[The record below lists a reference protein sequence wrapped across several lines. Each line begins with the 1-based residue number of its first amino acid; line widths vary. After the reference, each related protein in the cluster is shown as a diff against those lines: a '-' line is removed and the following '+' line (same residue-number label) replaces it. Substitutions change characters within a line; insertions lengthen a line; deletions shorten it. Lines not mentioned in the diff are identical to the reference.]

1 MKAPKGAAV
10 FSDPSEVV
18 DLAGVAAHWCGS
30 ELHTA
35 ARVSTIA
42 NQNLLLN
49 EPYIQ
54 SLLH

>member
-1 MKAPKGAAV
+1 MKAPEGAAV

-18 DLAGVAAHWCGS
+18 DLAGAATHWCGS

-42 NQNLLLN
+42 NQNL
-49 EPYIQ
+49 P
-54 SLLH
+54 